1 MAEQIIV
8 ETHVH
13 ICEPSFD
20 ADRDEMLKRSFDN
33 GIRKMINIGADVEEN
48 KKVIKFEKEGVFKS
62 IGLHPHYIDK
72 INDDVF
78 NEIKEFIKNTKKI
91 VAIGEIGL
99 DYFKSPS
106 SREFQMEIFEKFLMI
121 AKECDL
127 PVIIHSRE
135 AHDDVYGILREH
147 KIKRRGIIHCFSGGL
162 DIAKKFIDLGYFLGI
177 GGVVTFP
184 NSGVL
189 KETVKNISVE
199 NIVLETDAPWLAPQP
214 QRGKRNEPAYLNY
227 VIEELARI
235 KNMDKNDIIR
245 QTTKNAEEIFN
256 I

>member
-1 MAEQIIV
+1 MPEQFIV

-13 ICEPSFD
+13 ICEPRFD
-20 ADRDEMLKRSFDN
+20 ADRDEMLKRSFES
-33 GIRKMINIGADVEEN
+33 GIRKIINIGADVEEN

-62 IGLHPHYIDK
+62 IGLHPHYIDE

-78 NEIKEFIKNTKKI
+78 NEIEGFIKNIKKI

-99 DYFKSPS
+99 DYFKSPT
-106 SREFQMEIFEKFLMI
+106 SRELQTEIFKKFLII
-121 AKECDL
+121 AKEHNL
-127 PVIIHSRE
+127 PVIIHSRD
-135 AHDDVYGILREH
+135 AHEDVYDMLKEH
-147 KIKRRGIIHCFSGGL
+147 KIERRGVIHCFTGGL
-162 DIAKKFIDLGYFLGI
+162 DVAKKFIDLGYFLGI

-184 NSGVL
+184 NSGAL
-189 KETVKNISVE
+189 KETIKNISIE
-199 NIVLETDAPWLAPQP
+199 NVVLETDAPWLAPQQ

-227 VIEELARI
+227 VIEEIARI
-235 KNMDKNDIIR
+235 KNLDKNDIIR